1 VLDDAVEQG
10 VLVRGV
16 PVDRHWVAAEGLP
29 EPAHGKR
36 VSAVGVDDR
45 YGGGEDLLAGQ
56 RVPLHVVAER
66 YDGLAAID
74 LFVNRMREVAESVIW
89 FDGLQVRRRSR
100 PRSQEMQT
108 LLAVDV
114 PTLKIIEAAEFE
126 VVIAEMGPL
135 P

>member
-1 VLDDAVEQG
+1 VLKFRDTA
-10 VLVRGV
+10 
-16 PVDRHWVAAEGLP
+16 LP
-29 EPAHGKR
+29 
-36 VSAVGVDDR
+36 
-45 YGGGEDLLAGQ
+45 LF
-56 RVPLHVVAER
+56 ER

-74 LFVNRMREVAESVIW
+74 LFVNRMRGVAESVIW
-89 FDGLQVRRRSR
+89 FDGLQVLRRSR

-108 LLAVDV
+108 LLAADI